1 MLKPA
6 EDPIILDH
14 KVNIPYTWSTGQ
26 YVGKFYEEI
35 RDNEKIFVNICPEC
49 DLALVPPRIV
59 CGRCKVKMG
68 EWIEMGPN
76 GTVLLYTIVEQS
88 FWDALIDGM
97 KEVPF
102 TAAYIELDGPRSVA
116 FSHVLKETDPDK
128 ISLGMRVRPVFKP
141 HEERVGH
148 LTDILYFESIA

>member
-1 MLKPA
+1 M
-6 EDPIILDH
+6 E
-14 KVNIPYTWSTGQ
+14 
-26 YVGKFYEEI
+26 KFEI
-35 RDNEKIFVNICPEC
+35 TFYPDNTTVEC
-49 DLALVPPRIV
+49 NRGNTLLSCAIAAGIYINSSCGGDGV

-97 KEVPF
+97 KQVPF
-102 TAAYIELDGPRSVA
+102 TAAYIELDGPKSVA

-141 HEERVGH
+141 REERVGH
-148 LTDILYFESIA
+148 LTDILYFESIE